1 MRYRIL
7 WLILAGLVLPLAA
20 FAVCYDD
27 EALWL
32 TPEEIGQRRVRFQ
45 QSEGLKTLASTP
57 QKITTTVDGIVFDSN
72 YDNGSLFGVSLV
84 SAGVFNCSL
93 YAEPGELGT
102 KQYWFRFT
110 MTGVAGRT
118 ITLNISHGDSP
129 RPAVRIGGGPWRTM
143 TATEAPSTNRV
154 VLAFGASENVAE
166 VAFFYPLGVQETYR
180 RVAQLVSGCVYAS
193 TQVIGQSYQGRDL
206 WMVTVNDTRYPDAGK
221 HRVWVHSRAHAGEV
235 TSTWTMLGIL
245 QRATE
250 NSALGAYL
258 RRHFIFN
265 IVPLENVD
273 GVWLGHTRW
282 DSQGIDPERQ
292 WPNPSR
298 IPEVYSLYTQVNAFM
313 ATGQPIEVALNLH
326 SSVGNFADTFFFK
339 HLSPSVTAAFVII
352 QQNYIDA
359 FNNAT
364 ILFNNLNPQ
373 TSQLD
378 PSIFIESYFWNHWRE
393 AVMAITYE
401 GHYRTRI
408 TDGQYITG
416 EDYFELGLAH
426 ADGLLEYFDLP
437 GPSDFRGWQ
446 AY

>member
-143 TATEAPSTNRV
+143 TATEAPRNNRV
-154 VLAFGASENVAE
+154 VRAFGASENVAE

-193 TQVIGQSYQGRDL
+193 TRSSG
-206 WMVTVNDTRYPDAGK
+206 
-221 HRVWVHSRAHAGEV
+221 
-235 TSTWTMLGIL
+235 
-245 QRATE
+245 RATRGGT
-250 NSALGAYL
+250 L
-258 RRHFIFN
+258 
-265 IVPLENVD
+265 D
-273 GVWLGHTRW
+273 GYG
-282 DSQGIDPERQ
+282 
-292 WPNPSR
+292 
-298 IPEVYSLYTQVNAFM
+298 
-313 ATGQPIEVALNLH
+313 
-326 SSVGNFADTFFFK
+326 
-339 HLSPSVTAAFVII
+339 
-352 QQNYIDA
+352 
-359 FNNAT
+359 
-364 ILFNNLNPQ
+364 
-373 TSQLD
+373 
-378 PSIFIESYFWNHWRE
+378 
-393 AVMAITYE
+393 
-401 GHYRTRI
+401 
-408 TDGQYITG
+408 
-416 EDYFELGLAH
+416 
-426 ADGLLEYFDLP
+426 
-437 GPSDFRGWQ
+437 
-446 AY
+446 